1 MNDIVVEKK
10 SVEVLAA
17 FSKILVLIYIAFITF
32 YCQYKYYFFLFHNIH
47 AQMFPS

>member
-10 SVEVLAA
+10 SLEVLAA

-32 YCQYKYYFFLFHNIH
+32 YCQYKYYFVPEAKCILTLSL
-47 AQMFPS
+47 M

>member
-32 YCQYKYYFFLFHNIH
+32 YCQYKYYFALEAKCILTLSL
-47 AQMFPS
+47 M